1 MRLAAE
7 AWRSF
12 MANRLSIVG
21 VLVGVVAFSAPL
33 FAHHGAASFES
44 GKTVTVKG
52 TVTEYVWSNPHVL
65 VKVDAKDDS
74 GNVEHW
80 VLEAWNPVTQ
90 SSRGWSK
97 NTFKPGDE
105 VSLDISRAKNGSP
118 IGEIRG
124 RIVINGKE
132 FKESQ

>member
-1 MRLAAE
+1 
-7 AWRSF
+7 
-12 MANRLSIVG
+12 MANRLSIVS
-21 VLVGVVAFSAPL
+21 VLVGVVAFSPPL
-33 FAHHGAASFES
+33 VAHHGAASFDS
-44 GKTVTVKG
+44 TKMVTVKG

-74 GNVEHW
+74 GNVTHW

-90 SSRGWSK
+90 SSRGWTK
-97 NTFKPGDE
+97 NTFKAGDE
-105 VSLDISRAKNGSP
+105 VSLDISPAKNKQP
-118 IGEIRG
+118 VGEIRG

>member
-1 MRLAAE
+1 MG
-7 AWRSF
+7 
-12 MANRLSIVG
+12 NRLSIVG
-21 VLVGVVAFSAPL
+21 VLVGVVAFSAPV
-33 FAHHGAASFES
+33 FAHHGAASFDS
-44 GKTVTVKG
+44 VNMVTVKG
-52 TVTEYVWSNPHVL
+52 TVIEYVWSNPHVL

-74 GNVEHW
+74 GNVAHW

-90 SSRGWSK
+90 SSRGWTK

-105 VSLDISRAKNGSP
+105 VSLDIWPAKNNQP
-118 IGEIRG
+118 VGEIRG